1 MKTLHALL
9 IGINNYPIDSH
20 KLNGCLN
27 DRDAIH
33 DFFQRYSEANQL
45 NYQPILLSDETASR
59 QGIIDGFSQFE
70 NAKDGDICILYY
82 SGHGSQMPA
91 PKEFWQDEADRKC
104 ETIVCHDSRIGQGRD
119 LADKEVSYLI
129 WKATHQKN
137 VHFLAIFDCCHAG
150 TITRNVEVINRMAE
164 ENTTPVF
171 AKKFEGV
178 DFYKSQ
184 NGQLIPP
191 EGSHVVLSAS
201 ASYESSVELT
211 LDGKRRGLFTYSLL
225 DVLEKSELT
234 NLSYS
239 GLMNKVQTRVHNR
252 IDSQHPQVDAQ
263 GKASVDQLFF
273 DGTLATNPSYII
285 KFNEKKGWIMDLGK
299 MHGAS
304 ADTSIKI
311 EHEGILK
318 ELTFKSIGSNQSILQ
333 AEDWMQAAD
342 EFYFAKEI
350 SGLHKKLK
358 ISFFPQLENDQAK
371 QYIHD
376 LVKNWNIEYVENVN
390 EAAYWMR
397 MTERGYILTR
407 PHDERPLFKAIPED
421 DNSSDG
427 LTSAE
432 VLFLQN
438 VNKVAKWEEVSE
450 LSNPLA
456 NGAAEKELEIDFF
469 CVTDHL
475 DYITVKPNGEQ
486 KMDTNGNAVFEYFFK
501 DGAWEN
507 PHIRMNVKNVG
518 NRTLWIGALFLGED
532 FVITDEFLPVKE
544 LKPDDEA
551 YPFTAVNQNGFRV
564 SIVPIFV
571 PDEIHSWGETQVANQ
586 IKIIASEKPFT
597 MDAYRQTGLEL
608 EAKSQS
614 RGMGFGK
621 PKPSTPKI
629 PEQPSWFTKDIVYKI
644 HRPQEVV
651 NASTGKEVKLHELTV
666 ENHDSFS
673 AESVYLS
680 SSSNAT
686 RSIQRP
692 SIQAFLGSDNFQPVN
707 LQSGTRSIQHGLDTL
722 EMHNVKGK
730 ENVNAENPLKIKL
743 NLSLEE
749 NERIFPFGYDPET
762 KTYYPLGQPDD
773 EMNIINVEELPE
785 AEEVV
790 TRGLGRSLKIYLQKV
805 VYQKIFKKEFKYPIL
820 AAATVDKQQN
830 VSHETDY
837 EIIKSKVED
846 ASTNRILIFIHGII
860 GDTSDQVKLVR
871 RAVKNENNIRQDLT
885 DIYDLVLTF
894 DYESLNDPIELTAE
908 NLKKRFEQIGLEAG
922 HGKTVHIIAHS
933 MGGLVTRW
941 FLEHLEG
948 DKMVSHFI
956 QVGSPNCGSPWANTY
971 HMGIFGLTKLIN
983 FLPIPSTIN
992 SVLAFLGKKRK
1003 NVEVTVSQLQPDSD
1017 FCKKLKMPEGKS
1029 HIPYTIIAGDSSL
1042 IPNRSPQE
1050 GKLIKKMLNRYALD
1064 YRKKL
1069 IKLFFHDRSDD
1080 IVAIASCHDIPD
1092 GKCPHM
1098 EMIDAVGCNHFTY
1111 FNTDEGVTQLAKTLF
1126 ELEKKG

>member
-1 MKTLHALL
+1 MKTLYTLL

-20 KLNGCLN
+20 KLNGCIN

-33 DFFQRYSEANQL
+33 EFFQRYCEANQL
-45 NYQPILLSDETASR
+45 NYQPLLLTDEDASR
-59 QGIIDGFSQFE
+59 QAIINGFSQFE
-70 NAKDGDICILYY
+70 NAKNGDICIFYY

-91 PKEFWQDEADRKC
+91 PKEFWRDETDRKC

-119 LADKEVSYLI
+119 LADKEISYLI
-129 WKATHQKN
+129 WKATQKKE

-178 DFYKSQ
+178 EFYKSQ
-184 NGQLIPP
+184 EGQLIPP
-191 EGSHVVLSAS
+191 EGSHITLSAS

-211 LDGKRRGLFTYSLL
+211 LDGKRRGLFTYSLI

-234 NLSYS
+234 TLSYA
-239 GLMNKVQTRVHNR
+239 GLMTKVQTRVHNR
-252 IDSQHPQVDAQ
+252 IGSQHPQVDAQ
-263 GKASVDQLFF
+263 GEASIDQLFF
-273 DGTLATNPSYII
+273 DGALATNPTHIV

-299 MHGAS
+299 IHGVTS
-304 ADTSIKI
+304 NTSIKI

-318 ELTFKSIGSNQSILQ
+318 EIIFQSIDSNQSVLKK
-333 AEDWMQAAD
+333 ENWMQEAD

-358 ISFFPQLENDQAK
+358 IAFFPQLESDQAK

-376 LVKNWNIEYVENVN
+376 LVKDWNIEYVENIN

-397 MTERGYILTR
+397 LTDRGYILTR
-407 PHDERPLFKAIPED
+407 PHNERSLFKAIPEN
-421 DNSSDG
+421 DNSSNE

-432 VLFLQN
+432 FLFLQN
-438 VNKVAKWEEVSE
+438 VNKVAQWQEVSE
-450 LSNPLA
+450 LSNPMA
-456 NGAAEKELEIDFF
+456 NGTAEKEIEIDFF
-469 CVTDHL
+469 CVTDHI
-475 DYITVKPNGEQ
+475 DYLTVKPNGEK

-544 LKPDDEA
+544 LKSGDEA
-551 YPFTAVNQNGFRV
+551 YPFTAVNQNGYRV
-564 SIVPIFV
+564 SVVPIFV
-571 PDEIHSWGETQVANQ
+571 PDELHSWGETEVSNQ
-586 IKIIASEKPFT
+586 IKIIASETPFT
-597 MDAYRQTGLEL
+597 MDAFRQAGLEL
-608 EAKSQS
+608 ETKPKS

-621 PKPSTPKI
+621 SKPSAPKI
-629 PEQPSWFTKDIVYKI
+629 PTQPSWFTKDIIYKI
-644 HRPQEVV
+644 HRPQDVV
-651 NASTGKEVKLHELTV
+651 NATSGKAVNLHELIV
-666 ENHDSFS
+666 ESHDSFS
-673 AESVYLS
+673 AEAIYLS
-680 SSSNAT
+680 SSSNTT

-692 SIQAFLGSDNFQPVN
+692 SIQAFLGSENFQPVN
-707 LQSGTRSIQHGLDTL
+707 LQGSTRNIQHGLDTL
-722 EMHNVKGK
+722 EMHNVQGK
-730 ENVNAENPLKIKL
+730 ENINAENPLKVKL

-749 NERIFPFGYDPET
+749 NERIFPFGYDAET
-762 KTYYPLGQPDD
+762 KTYYPLGQPD
-773 EMNIINVEELPE
+773 EETNVINVEELPD

-790 TRGLGRSLKIYLQKV
+790 TRGLGKSLKIYLQKV
-805 VYQKIFKKEFKYPIL
+805 VYQKIFKKEFTYPIL
-820 AAATVDKQQN
+820 AAAMVDEQQN
-830 VSHETDY
+830 VSRETDY
-837 EIIKSKVED
+837 EIIRSKVED
-846 ASTNRILIFIHGII
+846 STTKRILVFIHGII
-860 GDTSDQVKLVR
+860 GDTSGQVKLVR
-871 RAVKNENNIRQDLT
+871 RAVKNENGVRKNLT

-908 NLKKRFEQIGLEAG
+908 NLKKRLEQIGLQEG
-922 HGKTVHIIAHS
+922 HGKTVHIVAHS
-933 MGGLVTRW
+933 MGGLVSRW
-941 FLEHLEG
+941 FLEHLDG

-956 QVGSPNCGSPWANTY
+956 QVGSPNYGSPWANTY
-971 HMGIFGLTKLIN
+971 HMGIFSLTKLIN

-992 SVLAFLGKKRK
+992 SVLAYLGKKRK
-1003 NVEVTVSQLQPDSD
+1003 KIEVTVSQLQPDSD
-1017 FCKKLKMPEGKS
+1017 FCKKLKLPEGKS
-1029 HIPYTIIAGDSSL
+1029 NIPYTIIAGDSSL

-1080 IVAIASCHDIPD
+1080 IVAIASCHDIPE
-1092 GKCPHM
+1092 GKCSHL
-1098 EMIDAVGCNHFTY
+1098 EIVDAVGCNHFTY
-1111 FNTDEGVTQLAKTLF
+1111 FNTDEGVKQLAKTLF
-1126 ELEKKG
+1126 ELEKNK

>member
-33 DFFQRYSEANQL
+33 NFFQQYCEANDL
-45 NYQPILLSDETASR
+45 NYQPLLLTDESASR
-59 QGIIDGFSQFE
+59 QAIIDGFSQFK

-91 PKEFWQDEADRKC
+91 PKEFWRDETDRKC
-104 ETIVCHDSRIGQGRD
+104 ETIVCHDSRIGEGRD
-119 LADKEVSYLI
+119 LADKEISYLI
-129 WKATHQKN
+129 WKATQKKD

-178 DFYKSQ
+178 EFYKSQ
-184 NGQLIPP
+184 EGQLIPP
-191 EGSHVVLSAS
+191 EGSHIALSAS
-201 ASYESSVELT
+201 ASYESSVELP
-211 LDGKRRGLFTYSLL
+211 LDGKRRGLFTYSLI

-234 NLSYS
+234 TLSYA
-239 GLMNKVQTRVHNR
+239 GLMTKVQTRVHNR
-252 IDSQHPQVDAQ
+252 IGSQHPQADAQ
-263 GKASVDQLFF
+263 GDASVDQLFF
-273 DGTLATNPSYII
+273 DGALVTNPKHIV
-285 KFNEKKGWIMDLGK
+285 KFKEKEGWIMALGK
-299 MHGAS
+299 MHGVTS
-304 ADTSIKI
+304 DTSMKV
-311 EHEGILK
+311 EQEGVLK
-318 ELTFKSIGSNQSILQ
+318 KLTFQSIGSNQSVLQ
-333 AEDWMQAAD
+333 TEDWMQETD

-358 ISFFPQLENDQAK
+358 ISFFPPLENIQAK

-376 LVKNWNIEYVENVN
+376 LVKDWNIEYVEDIN
-390 EAAYWMR
+390 EAGYWMR
-397 MTERGYILTR
+397 LTDRGYILTH
-407 PHDERPLFKAIPED
+407 PQDERALFKAIPEN

-427 LTSAE
+427 LSSAE

-438 VNKVAKWEEVSE
+438 VNKVARWEEVSE
-450 LSNPLA
+450 LSNPMA

-469 CVTDHL
+469 CVTDHI
-475 DYITVKPNGEQ
+475 DYLTVKPNGEK

-507 PHIRMNVKNVG
+507 PHLRMNVKNVG
-518 NRTLWIGALFLGED
+518 KRTLWIGALFLGED
-532 FVITDEFLPVKE
+532 FVITDQFLPVKE
-544 LKPDDEA
+544 LQPGDEA
-551 YPFTAVNQNGFRV
+551 YPFTAVNQDGYRV
-564 SIVPIFV
+564 SVVPIFV
-571 PDEIHSWGETQVANQ
+571 PDELHSWGETEVSNQ
-586 IKIIASEKPFT
+586 IKIIASETPFT

-608 EAKSQS
+608 EAKPKS

-621 PKPSTPKI
+621 SKPSAPKI
-629 PEQPSWFTKDIVYKI
+629 PAQPSWFTKDIIYKI
-644 HRPQEVV
+644 HRPQDVV
-651 NASTGKEVKLHELTV
+651 NAISGMPVELHELTV
-666 ENHDSFS
+666 EGHDSFS
-673 AESVYLS
+673 AEAVYLS

-692 SIQAFLGSDNFQPVN
+692 SIQAFLGSDNIQPVN
-707 LQSGTRSIQHGLDTL
+707 LQGSTRSIEHGLDTL
-722 EMHNVKGK
+722 EMHNVQGK
-730 ENVNAENPLKIKL
+730 ENVNADNPLKIKL
-743 NLSLEE
+743 NLSLKE
-749 NERIFPFGYDPET
+749 NERIFPFGYDAET
-762 KTYYPLGQPDD
+762 KTYYPLGQPDE
-773 EMNIINVEELPE
+773 EMNVINVEELPD

-790 TRGLGRSLKIYLQKV
+790 TRGLGKSLKIYLQKV
-805 VYQKIFKKEFKYPIL
+805 VYQKIFKKEFAYPVL
-820 AAATVDKQQN
+820 AAAAVDEQQN

-846 ASTNRILIFIHGII
+846 PATKRILVFIHGII

-871 RAVKNENNIRQDLT
+871 RAVKNENGERKDLT
-885 DIYDLVLTF
+885 DIYDLMLTF

-908 NLKKRFEQIGLEAG
+908 NLKKRFEQIGLKEG

-933 MGGLVTRW
+933 MGGLVARW
-941 FLEHLEG
+941 FMEHLGG

-971 HMGIFGLTKLIN
+971 HMGIFSLTKLIN

-992 SVLAFLGKKRK
+992 SVLAYLGKKRK
-1003 NVEVTVSQLQPDSD
+1003 TIEVTVSQLQPDSE
-1017 FCKKLKMPEGKS
+1017 FCKKLKSPEGKS

-1050 GKLIKKMLNRYALD
+1050 GRLIKKMLNRYALD

-1092 GKCPHM
+1092 GKCSHL
-1098 EMIDAVGCNHFTY
+1098 EMVDAVGCNHFTY
-1111 FNTDEGVTQLAKTLF
+1111 FNTDEGVKLLAKTLF
-1126 ELEKKG
+1126 ELETKG